1 MINEDA
7 VSLAK
12 EYLDLRFS
20 ESKEATLVGM
30 LWYIDGRDKI
40 ILLLDEVN
48 ETLRQ
53 HASVYVQRADGKI
66 IFALTGSDRTVKAD
80 ELEQAI
86 IDYRN
91 EFAAA
96 FRKLESEKSR
106 N

>member
-1 MINEDA
+1 MINEGA
-7 VSLAK
+7 VSRAK

-20 ESKEATLVGM
+20 ESKEATLVEM
-30 LWYIDGRDKI
+30 LWYIDGHDKI
-40 ILLLDEVN
+40 IPMLDELN

-66 IFALTGSDRTVKAD
+66 IFAPTGSNRTVKAH

-86 IDYRN
+86 IEYRN

-96 FRKLESEKSR
+96 FGKLESEKSR